1 MDNSF
6 IVQSLVP
13 FISENEVAYYS
24 KLDTN
29 KLTLLVS
36 LAPFVDNSDSLMEL
50 SKLDN
55 ITLQELIGK
64 IPNSY
69 NEAKKYLTEL

>member
-69 NEAKKYLTEL
+69 NEAKKYFTEL